1 MSKAS
6 QAALDQLLSLL
17 ANALAT
23 IIKDG
28 VKVMGKDGEELQLTA
43 PASFFKEAREFL
55 KDNGVEALPEAHKG
69 IQTLAAVLP
78 FPEQGDDEGFKV
90 G

>member
-6 QAALDQLLSLL
+6 QEALAQLHSLL
-17 ANALAT
+17 ASALST

-28 VKVMGKDGEELQLTA
+28 VKVITKEGDEVFLSA

-55 KDNGVEALPEAHKG
+55 KDNGVEALPAANAG
-69 IQTLAAVLP
+69 LQSLAAVLP
-78 FPEQGDDEGFKV
+78 FPAAGDDEGYKV